1 MMTPLWTSCGLRKV
15 WLFTLFLATPLAALA
30 QTDTASWSNLNALRP
45 GQNIQIT
52 ERSAQKHS
60 GTFVSVSDSGIS
72 YQQNANQQTIAEK
85 EVRSVKITGNSRLR
99 HALIG
104 AGIGAG
110 AGAGITAAAWEPHGF
125 LGGRPTGA
133 AVGAVIGGLVGAVTG
148 ALMPGHRTIYHA
160 ASR

>member
-1 MMTPLWTSCGLRKV
+1 M
-15 WLFTLFLATPLAALA
+15 
-30 QTDTASWSNLNALRP
+30 
-45 GQNIQIT
+45 
-52 ERSAQKHS
+52 
-60 GTFVSVSDSGIS
+60 SVSDSGIS

-85 EVRSVKITGNSRLR
+85 EVRSVKIMGNSRMR

-160 ASR
+160 ASQ

>member
-1 MMTPLWTSCGLRKV
+1 
-15 WLFTLFLATPLAALA
+15 
-30 QTDTASWSNLNALRP
+30 
-45 GQNIQIT
+45 
-52 ERSAQKHS
+52 
-60 GTFVSVSDSGIS
+60 VSVSDSGIS
-72 YQQNANQQTIAEK
+72 YQQNANPQTIAEK
-85 EVRSVKITGNSRLR
+85 EVRSVKIMGNKRLR